1 MNSGD
6 REIDAMITSMERE
19 ITALKTSHQ
28 RPLGSLDFF
37 TKTEDL
43 NITLDSQYG
52 TYTKTFWVDVA
63 IQTPEVTPPIVQIG
77 WDIPTGFNFV
87 DLFEYNINANYNVWS
102 YKLWLQSATIGST
115 TLKVTATSSLPI
127 SSITWRGA

>member
-6 REIDAMITSMERE
+6 REVDAMITSMERE
-19 ITALKTSHQ
+19 LTALKTSHQ

-52 TYTKTFWVDVA
+52 TYTKTFWVDVT

-77 WDIPTGFNFV
+77 WDIPTGFNYV
-87 DLFEYNINANYNVWS
+87 DLFEYSINANYNVWS
-102 YKLWLQSATIGST
+102 YKLWLQSPTISST

-127 SSITWRGA
+127 NSISWRSA

>member
-6 REIDAMITSMERE
+6 KEIDAMITSMERE
-19 ITALKTSHQ
+19 LTALKTSHQ

-52 TYTKTFWVDVA
+52 TYTKTFWVDVT

-77 WDIPTGFNFV
+77 WDIPTGFNYV
-87 DLFEYNINANYNVWS
+87 DLFEYSINANYNVWS
-102 YKLWLQSATIGST
+102 YKLWLQSATISST

-127 SSITWRGA
+127 GSITWRSA

>member
-19 ITALKTSHQ
+19 LTALKTSHQ

-43 NITLDSQYG
+43 SITLDYSYG
-52 TYTKTFWVDVA
+52 SYSKSFWVDVA

-77 WDIPTGFNFV
+77 WDIPTGFNYV
-87 DLFEYNINANYNVWS
+87 DLFEYSINANYNVWS
-102 YKLWLQSATIGST
+102 YKLWLASATIGST

-127 SSITWRGA
+127 SSITWRSA